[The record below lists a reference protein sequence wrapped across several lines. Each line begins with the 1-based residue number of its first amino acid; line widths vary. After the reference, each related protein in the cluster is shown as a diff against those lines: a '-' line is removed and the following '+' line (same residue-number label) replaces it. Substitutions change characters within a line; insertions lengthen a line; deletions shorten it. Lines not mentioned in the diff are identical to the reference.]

1 MKRILSFLI
10 FSLTIIA
17 LPVFGQTMFFS
28 EPVALNDTVNS
39 AAEEGYP
46 LYSAIDST
54 LYFVRSLYAQN
65 TGGARSGQDIWY
77 SKQQPSG
84 QWTEP
89 VNDLENLN
97 NRNNNAVVGI
107 SHTGNTV
114 YLLNSYQTEKEE
126 KPGMSFS
133 FNTGQDW
140 REPNDISIPGLEEKT
155 GNFYGIY
162 VLPSEDVAVV
172 SVQKETSLGMEDLYV
187 TEKSAQTGEWSELIH
202 LGEAINTEGYE
213 ISPFLSEDKKT
224 LFFSSNG
231 HPGYGNADLFVSY
244 RQDTSWT
251 NWSKP
256 ENLGDGINSS
266 GFDAYLT
273 ISENEQVF
281 FVSNRYGRSADIYQ
295 SRIISREEREEQ
307 LASRVVSDGSGTRP
321 TLDGQSEAEME
332 LDAETQA
339 LLLETQALLDEF
351 KKSNS
356 EGNNRENSE
365 SAAPEKAF
373 ESNTIYFNLNS
384 SQLLPS
390 GYDDLKESIDILK
403 ENPSLYTE
411 VVGHADDSGGKDYN
425 LKLSI
430 ERAQAVK
437 LYLINQGIEERR
449 IITYGKGST
458 QPMSSN
464 TSPEGRQQNRRVVIG
479 FGQ

>member
-1 MKRILSFLI
+1 MKRISYLLICALAFL
-10 FSLTIIA
+10 A
-17 LPVFGQTMFFS
+17 LPVCGQTVFFS
-28 EPVALNDTVNS
+28 EPVVLNDTVNS
-39 AAEEGYP
+39 TAEEGYP
-46 LYSAIDST
+46 LYSATDST

-65 TGGARSGQDIWY
+65 TGGMRSGQDIWY

-84 QWTEP
+84 AWTEP
-89 VNDLENLN
+89 ENNLENLN
-97 NRNNNAVVGI
+97 NRNNNAVVGV
-107 SHTGNTV
+107 SRTGNTV

-126 KPGMSFS
+126 KPGMAFS

-140 REPNDISIPGLEEKT
+140 REPNDISIPGLEEKI

-172 SVQKETSLGMEDLYV
+172 SLQKETSQGMEDLYV
-187 TEKSAQTGEWSELIH
+187 TEKNPSTGEWSELIH
-202 LGEAINTEGYE
+202 LGEIINTEGYE

-281 FVSNRYGRSADIYQ
+281 FISNRYGRSADIYQ
-295 SRIISREEREEQ
+295 SRVISREEREQE
-307 LASRVVSDGSGTRP
+307 LASRIVSDGSGTRL
-321 TLDGQSEAEME
+321 TLDGQSGAGVE

-351 KKSNS
+351 KKSNT
-356 EGNNRENSE
+356 EGGNRQNSGGT
-365 SAAPEKAF
+365 APEKTF

-384 SQLLPS
+384 SQLLPA
-390 GYDDLKESIDILK
+390 GYEDLKESIDILK
-403 ENPSLYTE
+403 ENTSLYTE

-437 LYLINQGIEERR
+437 RYLINRGIEERR

-458 QPMSSN
+458 QPASN
-464 TSPEGRQQNRRVVIG
+464 NASPEGRKQNRRVVIG